1 MLNIAVFVSGSG
13 SNLQSIIDAVSVG
26 EIVARIALVV
36 GSKADIYALER
47 AKKADIPTVVFDKKQ
62 FSSDNLMFDML
73 LLELKKHK
81 IDLIVLAGYLSI
93 LPKKFVESYVKRI
106 INIHP
111 SLIPKYCGKDFYGM
125 KVHQA
130 VIEGKEKFSGATV
143 HFVDEGTDTGE
154 IILQEKVAVK
164 SDDTPQSLQQR
175 VLGVEHQLLPK
186 AINTVIKLLLE
197 EQ

>member
-73 LLELKKHK
+73 LLELKKHQ

-93 LPKKFVESYVKRI
+93 LPKKFVESYAKRI

>member
-1 MLNIAVFVSGSG
+1 MLNLAVFVSGSG

-73 LLELKKHK
+73 LLELKKHQ

>member
-73 LLELKKHK
+73 LLELKKHQ

-130 VIEGKEKFSGATV
+130 VIESKEKFSGATV